1 MFSGTPRTFIG
12 STTFCVPDLIGG
24 QSQRA
29 LTAAIAAVDGVASV
43 TVDLASGAVTVLA
56 ARPVDRADIA
66 AAVDA
71 AGYTFRP

>member
-1 MFSGTPRTFIG
+1 MLSGTPRTFIG
-12 STTFCVPDLIGG
+12 STTFCVPSLNGP

-29 LTAAIAAVDGVASV
+29 LTAAIAAVDGVESV
-43 TVDLASGAVTVLA
+43 AVDLASGTVTVIA

>member
-12 STTFCVPDLIGG
+12 STIFCVPGLTDAHG
-24 QSQRA
+24 QRA
-29 LTAAIAAVDGVASV
+29 LTAAIVAVDGVGSV
-43 TVDLASGAVTVLA
+43 TVDLARGTVTVIA

-71 AGYTFRP
+71 AGYTLRP

>member
-1 MFSGTPRTFIG
+1 MFAGTPRTFIG
-12 STTFCVPDLIGG
+12 STTFCVPGLIGP
-24 QSQRA
+24 QTRRA
-29 LTAAIAAVDGVASV
+29 LTAAIAAVDGVGSV
-43 TVDLASGAVTVLA
+43 TIDLAGSTVTVIA